1 MDDGDEGGD
10 EGDEAGG
17 DAGGGEDPSRGAFE
31 LSVEIPS
38 EDFEIRPN
46 DLEIPLDALEIL
58 PDMDETLPREGE
70 ETVFAAVT
78 TRESAPRPVSDEPAP
93 TSPELIGRLV
103 ASPPTG
109 ADPTLGA
116 MASPPTGGLPNKGG
130 VRVRFSQDGNLPDGQ
145 VLSGG
150 QDHTEG
156 AGATEEGVL
165 TEGGLQSPP
174 RPPHPPT
181 PLPSSHGEDGV
192 PTEGP
197 LTEGAPRT
205 ELGPPTPGGRRSSAG
220 ASRFQPKAR
229 RQSLARSRSSVASSA
244 VSPALREALETAAAG
259 VPQERFGRATHL
271 SASSQ
276 PSPSYSVSADD
287 EVTVYLR
294 QALDDLAQWGEMGS
308 VSDARAGDAH
318 GDRHALAHSATV
330 HDAVRPRIRLS
341 PTGRLRGAAANTA
354 GPSAAQRNHVV
365 DNRGGRAFGRGSVP
379 DGFRADGVWRP

>member
-1 MDDGDEGGD
+1 LSPSPASPPPPAPPAPPPSPPTLPVALHLQISWTCLRIGAALVAIGALIVAIVLQARASGGEETVEKTPYTQMDDGDEGGD

-174 RPPHPPT
+174 RPP
-181 PLPSSHGEDGV
+181 
-192 PTEGP
+192 
-197 LTEGAPRT
+197 
-205 ELGPPTPGGRRSSAG
+205 
-220 ASRFQPKAR
+220 
-229 RQSLARSRSSVASSA
+229 
-244 VSPALREALETAAAG
+244 
-259 VPQERFGRATHL
+259 
-271 SASSQ
+271 
-276 PSPSYSVSADD
+276 
-287 EVTVYLR
+287 
-294 QALDDLAQWGEMGS
+294 
-308 VSDARAGDAH
+308 
-318 GDRHALAHSATV
+318 
-330 HDAVRPRIRLS
+330 
-341 PTGRLRGAAANTA
+341 
-354 GPSAAQRNHVV
+354 
-365 DNRGGRAFGRGSVP
+365 
-379 DGFRADGVWRP
+379 